1 MNESHLDPLRD
12 RLCRRAFLGAGARG
26 LMGLSMASFLGR
38 VALADDA
45 PAYAL
50 PQSSAKR
57 VIQIFLSGGLSQ
69 IDLFDE
75 KPLLSKHRGEELPE
89 SVRRGQRIT
98 GLTEKQGA
106 LPVAASCF
114 KFRDYGKSGMRMAE
128 ILPELGSIAD
138 ELTLVRSLQTDHVL
152 HEAAMTILFTGTQ
165 LLGRP
170 SFGAWV
176 SYALGTLNENIPEF
190 VVLLSGGKGGT
201 PLHPRLWHNG
211 FLPGRHQGVQFRSG
225 GDPVLFASNPPG
237 IDTKARRSVLDAI
250 AALNELEQRSVGD
263 PDITTRTQ
271 AYEMA
276 ARMQTSVPELADLSK
291 EPQDVLDAYGAT
303 PGKESFANN
312 CLLARRLVERGVRFV
327 QICDGGWDTHFE
339 IPTVLPKKC
348 QDVDKPTAALIKDLK
363 ERGLLEDTIVMFTG
377 EFGRTS
383 YCEGP
388 LSFDSYGRDHQA
400 LCNSVLLAG
409 GGFKRGFTYGKT
421 DDWGWDVVE
430 QPVHMHDL
438 HATLLHC
445 LGLDHE
451 KLTFRH
457 QSRDFRLTDVAGR
470 VVNDVLV

>member
-1 MNESHLDPLRD
+1 MNEMPVDPLRES
-12 RLCRRAFLGAGARG
+12 LCRRAFLGAGARG
-26 LMGLSMASFLGR
+26 LMGLTMSSFLGR
-38 VALADDA
+38 VALADQA
-45 PAYAL
+45 PAFAL
-50 PQSSAKR
+50 PGASAKR

-75 KPLLSKHRGEELPE
+75 KPLLAKHRGEELPE

-128 ILPELGSIAD
+128 ILPELGSVAD

-237 IDTKARRSVLDAI
+237 IDAKARRGVLDAI
-250 AALNELEQRSVGD
+250 GALNALEHGAVGD

-348 QDVDKPTAALIKDLK
+348 QDVDKPTATLIKDLK
-363 ERGLLEDTIVMFTG
+363 DRGLLEDT
-377 EFGRTS
+377 
-383 YCEGP
+383 
-388 LSFDSYGRDHQA
+388 
-400 LCNSVLLAG
+400 
-409 GGFKRGFTYGKT
+409 
-421 DDWGWDVVE
+421 
-430 QPVHMHDL
+430 
-438 HATLLHC
+438 
-445 LGLDHE
+445 
-451 KLTFRH
+451 
-457 QSRDFRLTDVAGR
+457 
-470 VVNDVLV
+470 